1 MKKIDDVLGEN
12 KSLQYKLAVAEK
24 RTRAEVES
32 EKVASLKFTMSKYEE
47 EMLDL
52 SSSLKKEKHLAKTLQ
67 AKLEIVED
75 ASKRTE
81 GTFKEKMVAHETAK
95 WRITQLE
102 GEKSELEGKTEGLAA
117 QVDSLHGKISDLP
130 VKDAT
135 IEHLERTNKDLTA
148 KLAESQGE
156 VRRHLDSLKAT
167 NEVLL
172 KRSEESN
179 AFVSL
184 KIELESKVTELE
196 KRNQL
201 LMEDANKKDLEA
213 KSLQEKW
220 RLRSSDNARMEVVV
234 KNLQSELDSTK
245 SMNAILN
252 DRVSL
257 LTEEKKSQEPL
268 INKLRIEYNDLHDS
282 TSAKISAMHTQ
293 TMERTKQNMDL
304 AERLGI
310 SEKSVENL
318 TKEKNEL
325 SMEFTH
331 KKSEKSEVEKENAG
345 LSARVKSLTL
355 AKDRADQK
363 VASLSNDGQMKD
375 IELTALQQ
383 EVGHF
388 KDQSAQMRKV
398 LQEKSADLAKS
409 EEEKTALQEKLQ
421 TAKDLAEKQQRD
433 LAEAQTRVV
442 STFSQEEE
450 TKTQVALEQAN
461 AIKFKSLYEKAR
473 SEVNILKDQISS
485 ASSMEDSYNQELY
498 FAKTQADERL
508 FEINQL
514 KTLISQLDLTQGKLV
529 GKLKLTIAEL
539 EETKRAKREVEDLC
553 TVRGEAKSE
562 ISTEVTKLKDIIAS
576 LDSDKDKV
584 QNELDAKCESLK
596 RLEDTVE
603 NQSMELHSAKLEL
616 SNSQIKIREMEG
628 SFKTFKSEYDSILA
642 QCKKLHAGTV
652 ALQTENTNA
661 HQEINALSEDMTQMA
676 REQQIVNAD
685 LVKAASERNELQDEC
700 KVLQRKTLDQER
712 IIEMKLKEI
721 KEYTQAYKELGL
733 DNQQFL
739 AKMADLEREIMEKNA
754 LIVAKDSEMES
765 MESIVSELEVENRRA
780 VSDLTTYEA
789 ATSELTSALSSAE
802 NKMDRDSRQK
812 VSLLEK
818 AKISTQNALQL
829 ESARNQMQNEI
840 YKVQVARDNLEKT
853 LGDVSDENTYLREQ
867 LSAQADKERNLEGII
882 GDLRSREYNY
892 KEAETSLPAHEEE
905 IRSLRTDNERLLQ
918 LLSNHEERK
927 VMDQANEEKVR
938 ALKAQNEQLLQLMSH
953 QETTKAKPEK
963 SETSEASEAT
973 SGSPLGAKTP
983 RTKLNEQLTAL
994 RGENKRLRSNL
1005 QATQETVGKMGNEI
1019 QRVREEHKA
1028 VVKDLT
1034 DL

>member
-318 TKEKNEL
+318 TKEKNKL

-331 KKSEKSEVEKENAG
+331 KKSEVEKENAG

-539 EETKRAKREVEDLC
+539 EETKRAKREVEDL
-553 TVRGEAKSE
+553 SP
-562 ISTEVTKLKDIIAS
+562 
-576 LDSDKDKV
+576 
-584 QNELDAKCESLK
+584 
-596 RLEDTVE
+596 
-603 NQSMELHSAKLEL
+603 SAGRP
-616 SNSQIKIREMEG
+616 S
-628 SFKTFKSEYDSILA
+628 
-642 QCKKLHAGTV
+642 
-652 ALQTENTNA
+652 
-661 HQEINALSEDMTQMA
+661 
-676 REQQIVNAD
+676 
-685 LVKAASERNELQDEC
+685 
-700 KVLQRKTLDQER
+700 RK
-712 IIEMKLKEI
+712 
-721 KEYTQAYKELGL
+721 
-733 DNQQFL
+733 FPP
-739 AKMADLEREIMEKNA
+739 
-754 LIVAKDSEMES
+754 
-765 MESIVSELEVENRRA
+765 
-780 VSDLTTYEA
+780 
-789 ATSELTSALSSAE
+789 
-802 NKMDRDSRQK
+802 
-812 VSLLEK
+812 
-818 AKISTQNALQL
+818 
-829 ESARNQMQNEI
+829 
-840 YKVQVARDNLEKT
+840 
-853 LGDVSDENTYLREQ
+853 
-867 LSAQADKERNLEGII
+867 
-882 GDLRSREYNY
+882 RSPN
-892 KEAETSLPAHEEE
+892 
-905 IRSLRTDNERLLQ
+905 
-918 LLSNHEERK
+918 
-927 VMDQANEEKVR
+927 
-938 ALKAQNEQLLQLMSH
+938 
-953 QETTKAKPEK
+953 
-963 SETSEASEAT
+963 
-973 SGSPLGAKTP
+973 
-983 RTKLNEQLTAL
+983 
-994 RGENKRLRSNL
+994 
-1005 QATQETVGKMGNEI
+1005 
-1019 QRVREEHKA
+1019 
-1028 VVKDLT
+1028 
-1034 DL
+1034 

>member
-1 MKKIDDVLGEN
+1 
-12 KSLQYKLAVAEK
+12 
-24 RTRAEVES
+24 
-32 EKVASLKFTMSKYEE
+32 
-47 EMLDL
+47 
-52 SSSLKKEKHLAKTLQ
+52 
-67 AKLEIVED
+67 
-75 ASKRTE
+75 
-81 GTFKEKMVAHETAK
+81 
-95 WRITQLE
+95 
-102 GEKSELEGKTEGLAA
+102 
-117 QVDSLHGKISDLP
+117 
-130 VKDAT
+130 
-135 IEHLERTNKDLTA
+135 
-148 KLAESQGE
+148 
-156 VRRHLDSLKAT
+156 
-167 NEVLL
+167 
-172 KRSEESN
+172 
-179 AFVSL
+179 
-184 KIELESKVTELE
+184 
-196 KRNQL
+196 
-201 LMEDANKKDLEA
+201 
-213 KSLQEKW
+213 
-220 RLRSSDNARMEVVV
+220 
-234 KNLQSELDSTK
+234 
-245 SMNAILN
+245 
-252 DRVSL
+252 
-257 LTEEKKSQEPL
+257 
-268 INKLRIEYNDLHDS
+268 
-282 TSAKISAMHTQ
+282 
-293 TMERTKQNMDL
+293 
-304 AERLGI
+304 
-310 SEKSVENL
+310 
-318 TKEKNEL
+318 
-325 SMEFTH
+325 
-331 KKSEKSEVEKENAG
+331 
-345 LSARVKSLTL
+345 
-355 AKDRADQK
+355 
-363 VASLSNDGQMKD
+363 
-375 IELTALQQ
+375 
-383 EVGHF
+383 
-388 KDQSAQMRKV
+388 
-398 LQEKSADLAKS
+398 
-409 EEEKTALQEKLQ
+409 
-421 TAKDLAEKQQRD
+421 
-433 LAEAQTRVV
+433 
-442 STFSQEEE
+442 
-450 TKTQVALEQAN
+450 
-461 AIKFKSLYEKAR
+461 
-473 SEVNILKDQISS
+473 
-485 ASSMEDSYNQELY
+485 
-498 FAKTQADERL
+498 
-508 FEINQL
+508 
-514 KTLISQLDLTQGKLV
+514 
-529 GKLKLTIAEL
+529 
-539 EETKRAKREVEDLC
+539 
-553 TVRGEAKSE
+553 
-562 ISTEVTKLKDIIAS
+562 
-576 LDSDKDKV
+576 
-584 QNELDAKCESLK
+584 
-596 RLEDTVE
+596 
-603 NQSMELHSAKLEL
+603 MELHSAKLEL

-628 SFKTFKSEYDSILA
+628 SFKTLKSEYDSILA

-700 KVLQRKTLDQER
+700 KVLQRKTLDQDR
-712 IIEMKLKEI
+712 IIQMKLKEI
-721 KEYTQAYKELGL
+721 KEYTQAYKELGS

-994 RGENKRLRSNL
+994 RGENKRLRANL

-1019 QRVREEHKA
+1019 QRVREEYKA